1 MFLPQADSFSFPHF
15 VVLLE
20 QQVSVV
26 DMEDERLR
34 RACWRMRVL
43 HTQCDAWRAAL
54 IAQPPSSLVV
64 PCLSL
69 RSIRFPQAT
78 KKRAASRHS
87 RTRQQSREAR
97 GDNEEDER
105 EEDPKKIKQDNK
117 RQKRRARQKEDYL
130 EAKKKQLGR
139 LYPVWRR

>member
-43 HTQCDAWRAAL
+43 HTQCAASTGRAAL
-54 IAQPPSSLVV
+54 IAQPSSLAVV

-69 RSIRFPQAT
+69 RSIRFPRAT
-78 KKRAASRHS
+78 KKRAASRHP
-87 RTRQQSREAR
+87 RTRQQSREER
-97 GDNEEDER
+97 GDIEE
-105 EEDPKKIKQDNK
+105 EEDPKKIKEDNK